1 MTEVSAVL
9 SWIFYDECPVPSD
22 VDDILIPGEKA
33 MHAYKTVRDVAVF
46 TDKRL
51 IVRDAQGLTGKK
63 AEIYSLPYTS
73 ILMYSTENGGMLD
86 FDSEVQLWTKLG
98 VIKISLKKKV
108 DVRRLDRII
117 AEFILK

>member
-1 MTEVSAVL
+1 
-9 SWIFYDECPVPSD
+9 
-22 VDDILIPGEKA
+22 
-33 MHAYKTVRDVAVF
+33 
-46 TDKRL
+46 
-51 IVRDAQGLTGKK
+51 
-63 AEIYSLPYTS
+63 
-73 ILMYSTENGGMLD
+73 MYSTENGGMLD

>member
-1 MTEVSAVL
+1 MRRV
-9 SWIFYDECPVPSD
+9 
-22 VDDILIPGEKA
+22 
-33 MHAYKTVRDVAVF
+33 
-46 TDKRL
+46 
-51 IVRDAQGLTGKK
+51 TGKK

-98 VIKISLKKKV
+98 VIKIGLKKKV